1 MYFDIYGD
9 YHMMDWWFSIFGPY
23 SWLIMALG
31 MGIYI
36 ALSIIIAYYVHKDAI
51 RRGIANSEVWLII
64 TLIFN
69 VLGLL
74 LYLLVR
80 GNYNNRNLSEH
91 MNEKTTQ

>member
-1 MYFDIYGD
+1 MIVVDGD
-9 YHMMDWWFSIFGPY
+9 YHMMDWWFNLFGPY
-23 SWLIMALG
+23 SWLFMVLG

-36 ALSIIIAYYVHKDAI
+36 ALSILIAYYVHKDAI

-64 TLIFN
+64 ALIFN

-80 GNYNNRNLSEH
+80 GNYKTPRINDKMNR
-91 MNEKTTQ
+91 TTPQ

>member
-1 MYFDIYGD
+1 MIFDTFYDGD
-9 YHMMDWWFSIFGPY
+9 FHVMDWWFNLFGPY

-31 MGIYI
+31 MGFYI

-51 RRGIANSEVWLII
+51 RRGIVNSEVWLII
-64 TLIFN
+64 ALIFN

-80 GNYNNRNLSEH
+80 GNYSKRISSE
-91 MNEKTTQ
+91 KSKQ

>member
-1 MYFDIYGD
+1 MYFDIYEE
-9 YHMMDWWFSIFGPY
+9 YHMMDWWFNIFGPF

-36 ALSIIIAYYVHKDAI
+36 ALSIVIAYYVHKDAT
-51 RRGIANSEVWLII
+51 RRGIVNSEVWLII

-69 VLGLL
+69 LLGLL

-80 GNYNNRNLSEH
+80 GNYDKRYLNENLKENRS
-91 MNEKTTQ
+91 Q